1 MEVPGR
7 GGTSPQKQTE
17 NQLHCSAN
25 RMYSGSSVLQ
35 PPASRMGGNKMIP
48 CPLHGC
54 KRVYTDPAALE
65 SHIRDHEIAAQ
76 SLPGKVMLCSTVG
89 CSGSFPNMQKLI
101 EHMRHHHKPNIF
113 FVCESCRT
121 KLRSYRGLLTHL
133 HTCSKVMRGKAKPTE
148 PNMAPM
154 EVDAASAPSQILNPD
169 PSFPAVLIEAAPQPP
184 IRSDASDLT
193 PSLHFGAPPLTP
205 TQRQHPTQTR
215 SPEDVHPAP
224 ASAPGSAPRSPPG
237 PSAVWRKNQG
247 SCNSRILWEHT
258 KGRYTC
264 VQCGHMV
271 ISRKEMT
278 QHISTKHSRNKAAED
293 TGRAATNT

>member
-1 MEVPGR
+1 M
-7 GGTSPQKQTE
+7 
-17 NQLHCSAN
+17 
-25 RMYSGSSVLQ
+25 MYLGSSVLQ
-35 PPASRMGGNKMIP
+35 PPESGMGGNKMIP

-65 SHIRDHEIAAQ
+65 SHIKDHEIAAQ

-154 EVDAASAPSQILNPD
+154 EVDAASVPSQILNPD
-169 PSFPAVLIEAAPQPP
+169 PSFPAAVKPGPDGPPLLGTPFMSNLESAPPHPAPTKLTEAAPQPP

-205 TQRQHPTQTR
+205 T
-215 SPEDVHPAP
+215 
-224 ASAPGSAPRSPPG
+224 
-237 PSAVWRKNQG
+237 QG

-278 QHISTKHSRNKAAED
+278 QHISTKHNRNKAAED
-293 TGRAATNT
+293 TGSAATNT